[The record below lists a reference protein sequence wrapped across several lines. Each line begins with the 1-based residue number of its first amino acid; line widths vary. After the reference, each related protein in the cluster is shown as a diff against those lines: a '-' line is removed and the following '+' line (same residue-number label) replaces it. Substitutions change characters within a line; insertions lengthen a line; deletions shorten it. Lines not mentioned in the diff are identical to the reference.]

1 MASIKKLSEGYP
13 DGTVLGNSSSDKI
26 GFYGKTA
33 VTLRSL
39 PISLTAAAST
49 TATYR
54 TAINMIRNLLKN
66 TGLGV

>member
-1 MASIKKLSEGYP
+1 MAVKRLSEGYP
-13 DGTVLGNSSSDKI
+13 DGTVLGNSSADKI

-33 VTLRSL
+33 ITLRSL

>member
-39 PISLTAAAST
+39 PISLTAAASS